1 MPEGHYLTMY
11 VSHAFPGDATATG
24 PSALQSLLEHAR
36 NCGFEVAG
44 DYYEESVCRWP
55 QVFDEGGE
63 ILVHCCR
70 CGRGSG
76 GRASRRRADCPWART
91 EPRLSWP
98 IGSFRR
104 VSWTEPRLLW
114 PIFRTAW

>member
-63 ILVHCCR
+63 ILVHC
-70 CGRGSG
+70 
-76 GRASRRRADCPWART
+76 
-91 EPRLSWP
+91 
-98 IGSFRR
+98 
-104 VSWTEPRLLW
+104 
-114 PIFRTAW
+114 